1 MLPLDNKDKFY
12 INVITEQQ
20 DEFLKRL
27 DILNRRNNTT
37 HRITTIFATILVAIW
52 VIGFII
58 TNYIL

>member
-37 HRITTIFATILVAIW
+37 HRITTICTTILLVIW
-52 VIGFII
+52 VLGFII
-58 TNYIL
+58 GNYIL

>member
-37 HRITTIFATILVAIW
+37 HRITTICTTILLVVW
-52 VIGFII
+52 VLGYII
-58 TNYIL
+58 NNYIL

>member
-1 MLPLDNKDKFY
+1 MDNKDKFY

-37 HRITTIFATILVAIW
+37 HRITTICSTILLVVW
-52 VIGFII
+52 VLGFII
-58 TNYIL
+58 GNYIL

>member
-27 DILNRRNNTT
+27 DIINERNNAT
-37 HRITTIFATILVAIW
+37 HRITTICATILLVVWIL
-52 VIGFII
+52 GYII
-58 TNYIL
+58 NNYIL

>member
-1 MLPLDNKDKFY
+1 MFALADKDEFY
-12 INVITEQQ
+12 VNVIKQQQ

-37 HRITTIFATILVAIW
+37 HMITTICTTILLAIW
-52 VIGFII
+52 VVGFII

>member
-1 MLPLDNKDKFY
+1 MFALVDKDEFY
-12 INVITEQQ
+12 VNVIKQQQ

-27 DILNRRNNTT
+27 DIINKRNNAT
-37 HRITTIFATILVAIW
+37 HRMTTICTTILLAIW

>member
-27 DILNRRNNTT
+27 DIINERNNAT
-37 HRITTIFATILVAIW
+37 HRITTICTTILLAIW